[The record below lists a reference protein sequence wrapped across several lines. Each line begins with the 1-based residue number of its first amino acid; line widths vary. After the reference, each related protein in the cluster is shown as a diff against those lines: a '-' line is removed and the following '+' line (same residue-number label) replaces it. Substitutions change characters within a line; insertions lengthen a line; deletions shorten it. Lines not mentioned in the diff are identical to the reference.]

1 MALKEVLS
9 IEALSA
15 YHGERIGI
23 IGRNGEGKSTLLKL
37 ITGEIQPD
45 SGTIQTT
52 TTFNY
57 FAQIGGIEDSYDFSS
72 VDWGN
77 HEPLFVTKNI
87 QWIAGAVG
95 EAAKSRLVRT
105 LSNYEMGLCWMNL
118 PPIWIRKSISLLI
131 EELRHYYGTL
141 LLSVMIGFS

>member
-1 MALKEVLS
+1 METLTVQFKQIKKQYGAKEVLS

-15 YHGERIGI
+15 YHGRTNRI

-57 FAQIGGIEDSYDFSS
+57 LPKLEGSRILTIFHPLT
-72 VDWGN
+72 GN
-77 HEPLFVTKNI
+77 HEPLFRYQNI
-87 QWIAGAVG
+87 QWIAGSGG
-95 EAAKSRLVRT
+95 EAAKSHDWFEHYRT
-105 LSNYEMGLCWMNL
+105 MKWVFCWMNL
-118 PPIWIRKSISLLI
+118 PPIWIRKVFHCLL
-131 EELRHYYGTL
+131 R
-141 LLSVMIGFS
+141 S

>member
-1 MALKEVLS
+1 METLTVQFKQIKKQYGAKEVLS

-57 FAQIGGIEDSYDFSS
+57 FA
-72 VDWGN
+72 
-77 HEPLFVTKNI
+77 
-87 QWIAGAVG
+87 
-95 EAAKSRLVRT
+95 
-105 LSNYEMGLCWMNL
+105 
-118 PPIWIRKSISLLI
+118 
-131 EELRHYYGTL
+131 
-141 LLSVMIGFS
+141 